1 MRQAL
6 IVVAAGGGQ
15 RLGQS
20 IEKPYV
26 ELEGRPLIW
35 HCLKTLDV
43 PGLFQQR
50 VVVVAPHTE
59 NRFREEILKRFPLDN
74 PIRLV
79 PGGATRQESVYL
91 GLLAVSE
98 DVDLVAIHDGA
109 RPLIDED
116 TVRATFSACQ
126 GVDGAFV
133 ALPVQ
138 DALKQVDGSFVIG
151 DVTRAS
157 VWRAQTPQTFPLRV
171 IREAHEAARA
181 EGFEAA
187 DDVSLVTRRGGRVR
201 VIQGTKVNLKITL
214 AEDVKLAGMLL
225 RERQASHHDV

>member
-26 ELEGRPLIW
+26 ELEGRPLVW

-138 DALKQVDGSFVIG
+138 DTLKQVDGSFVVG
-151 DVTRAS
+151 DVPRVN

-201 VIQGTKVNLKITL
+201 VIQGAKVNLKITL